1 MTTKA
6 ISKLSIRKGDMV
18 EIIAGREKGKSGK
31 VLRVDSKLG
40 RLIVEKQNMAKRH
53 VRPNQDN
60 PQGGVVEKE
69 AWLNYSNV
77 LLFCPKCNRGV
88 RHGIALA
95 KGGEG
100 KKSRV
105 CKKCGGKLDP
115 A

>member
-1 MTTKA
+1 M
-6 ISKLSIRKGDMV
+6 SIRKGDMV
-18 EIIAGREKGKSGK
+18 QVIAGSEKGKSGK
-31 VLRVDSKLG
+31 VLRVDAKLG
-40 RLIVEKQNMAKRH
+40 RVMVEKMNLVKRH
-53 VRPNQDN
+53 VRPNQEN

-88 RHGIALA
+88 RHGMGAT
-95 KGGEG
+95 KGKDS

-105 CKKCGGKLDP
+105 CKKCSEKLDP